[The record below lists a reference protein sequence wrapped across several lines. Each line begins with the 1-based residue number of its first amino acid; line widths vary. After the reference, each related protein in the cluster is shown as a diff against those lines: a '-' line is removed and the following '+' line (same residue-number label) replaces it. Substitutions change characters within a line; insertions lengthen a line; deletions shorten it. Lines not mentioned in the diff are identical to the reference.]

1 MPNGGSDCC
10 GTCWFNRANHGRA
23 GSVNHDHSIPSHCE
37 IRDLA
42 IEDPFYTYCANHP
55 YRRPDQDPI
64 PIGPVLR
71 PGDVTPETPEIAPT
85 VLDTGTEWSA
95 RVVWKASPDN
105 EEIRGH
111 LLELLADL
119 EEQAGKD
126 RYFPTPS
133 MAAAV
138 IWQLG
143 EFRESRAVRSLTRI
157 IELYDEDAVED
168 AREALA
174 KIRGGPEEDPAKV
187 ETKQPNP
194 AKDLFLEVTS
204 WLLRTYSSHRFFVAR
219 DVIWTVQKRL
229 WREIAEQRLP
239 YRVFHNF
246 GMPGNP
252 TARADL
258 AILDTRETVLLAAE
272 FQYEPD
278 RARAGNDIGSSK
290 FPVVDWKKVTTD
302 VSRVQGFVARSRAR
316 SAVSVF
322 LDEGGHFRFDLRK
335 PAPRPS
341 RWLSPPVEDAPRLS
355 ILISQAPGTAPRRL
369 P

>member
-42 IEDPFYTYCANHP
+42 IEDPFYPYCANHP
-55 YRRPDQDPI
+55 YRRPDRDPL
-64 PIGPVLR
+64 PIGPVLL
-71 PGDVTPETPEIAPT
+71 PEDVTPETPEIAPT

-95 RVVWKASPDN
+95 RVVWKASPDS
-105 EEIRGH
+105 EEIRVQ
-111 LLELLADL
+111 LLELLVDL
-119 EEQAGKD
+119 EEQARKD

-143 EFRESRAVRSLTRI
+143 EFRESRAVRGLTRI
-157 IELYDEDAVED
+157 IELYDEDAIED

-174 KIRGGPEEDPAKV
+174 KIRGVKEGDPAKV

-229 WREIAEQRLP
+229 WGEISEQRLP

-246 GMPGNP
+246 GMPGHP

-258 AILDTRETVLLAAE
+258 AIVDTRETVLLAAE

-316 SAVSVF
+316 GGVSVF
-322 LDEGGHFRFDLRK
+322 LDEGGYFRFDRQSLLLIRAAGCPRTSGRASQGS
-335 PAPRPS
+335 PA
-341 RWLSPPVEDAPRLS
+341 
-355 ILISQAPGTAPRRL
+355 
-369 P
+369 